1 MFIKHPWHGIDPEF
15 DHETI
20 LSVVEI
26 SRGKRAKYEIDKAS
40 GLLRLDRVL
49 FTSFVYPINY
59 GIFPRTLGEDGDP
72 LDLLLLTQVD
82 VEPLCLAKVRP
93 VGLLRMNDR
102 GEGDDKII
110 AVLCTD
116 PSVNDYN
123 NIEDVPI
130 FLKKEIQHFF
140 QQYTVL
146 EGKHVIVGEFYDR
159 EQALKVIQAAIER
172 YSMTY

>member
-1 MFIKHPWHGIDPEF
+1 MFIAHPWHGIDHEF
-15 DHETI
+15 NGSEI
-20 LSVVEI
+20 NGVIEI
-26 SRGKRAKYEIDKAS
+26 SRGMKAKYEIDKKS
-40 GLLRLDRVL
+40 GLLKLDRVL
-49 FTSFVYPINY
+49 STSFVYPINY
-59 GIFPRTLGEDGDP
+59 GIFPKTLGEDGDP
-72 LDLLLLTQVD
+72 LDLLLLTQVE
-82 VEPLCLAKVRP
+82 VEPLCLVYARP
-93 VGLLRMNDR
+93 IGMLRMNDR

-116 PSVNDYN
+116 PSVNEYN